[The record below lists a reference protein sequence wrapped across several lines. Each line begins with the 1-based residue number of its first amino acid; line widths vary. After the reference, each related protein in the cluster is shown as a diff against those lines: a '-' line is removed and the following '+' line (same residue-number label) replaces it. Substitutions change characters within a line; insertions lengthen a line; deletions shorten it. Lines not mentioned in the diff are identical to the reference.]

1 MGAAMAG
8 CTGLSNISLSIMV
21 TMAYLPLAL
30 LVRPA
35 QGLGRIALASFNIF
49 CHPLVLSGLAV
60 LIDTI
65 RTFPSSSL
73 IQLWTRTISA
83 WQNALVFAVVDH
95 YIYGNVLFTLATTC
109 LLPVWTILYLT
120 IFSQPE
126 EKGKEKEE

>member
-1 MGAAMAG
+1 MPEEAVPLSLGALSLLITLLPALSRPRLAVPQGCGHTAQVVCCLELAAMAG

-35 QGLGRIALASFNIF
+35 QGLKRIALASFAIL

-65 RTFPSSSL
+65 RFHL
-73 IQLWTRTISA
+73 DFIIEL
-83 WQNALVFAVVDH
+83 LFAH
-95 YIYGNVLFTLATTC
+95 
-109 LLPVWTILYLT
+109 
-120 IFSQPE
+120 
-126 EKGKEKEE
+126 